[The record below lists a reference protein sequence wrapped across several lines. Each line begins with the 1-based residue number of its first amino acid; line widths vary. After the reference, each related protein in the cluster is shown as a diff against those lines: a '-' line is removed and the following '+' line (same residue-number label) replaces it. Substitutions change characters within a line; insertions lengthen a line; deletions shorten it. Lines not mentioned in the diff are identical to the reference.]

1 MAPNVALLA
10 VAPVAALLA
19 VALPAAA
26 QIAPPHHPLMSS
38 ADLRQMKRDQQHHDA
53 LRVHHGGAAAALS
66 AAAPGLALNAK
77 DFGATGGGQSDDTAS
92 LQAAI
97 DAAQAQGRALAVP
110 AGNYSV
116 SSPLVVKHGGGAL
129 RVFGESMYTA
139 VLSAAG
145 NFSCGGTF
153 LSRYECAIL
162 HLPGEQTDLYPPW
175 RENYGKTTTDHEVS
189 HIALAAMGRAKFGI
203 YAPLITR
210 SRFVAV
216 DASGATVAG
225 IMLGYGWCNYL
236 TDVRVSSNTIGILLV
251 NAANNVNVINAIVEA
266 NYGPGIVLQSGFQVN
281 LEG

>member
-1 MAPNVALLA
+1 MAL
-10 VAPVAALLA
+10 
-19 VALPAAA
+19 
-26 QIAPPHHPLMSS
+26 
-38 ADLRQMKRDQQHHDA
+38 
-53 LRVHHGGAAAALS
+53 G
-66 AAAPGLALNAK
+66 
-77 DFGATGGGQSDDTAS
+77 T
-92 LQAAI
+92 
-97 DAAQAQGRALAVP
+97 
-110 AGNYSV
+110 
-116 SSPLVVKHGGGAL
+116 VVKHGGGAL

-153 LSRYECAIL
+153 LSRYECAVL

-175 RENYGKTTTDHEVS
+175 RENYCKTTTDHEVS

-251 NAANNVNVINAIVEA
+251 NAANNVRI
-266 NYGPGIVLQSGFQVN
+266 L
-281 LEG
+281 